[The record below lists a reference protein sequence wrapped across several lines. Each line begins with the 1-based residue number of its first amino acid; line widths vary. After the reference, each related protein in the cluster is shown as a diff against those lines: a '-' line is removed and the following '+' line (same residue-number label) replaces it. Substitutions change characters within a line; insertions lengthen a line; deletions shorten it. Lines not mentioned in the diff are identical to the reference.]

1 MPGFNYTAIDRN
13 GKRVR
18 SSLDASSIETAK
30 SSLRGAGYTI
40 LDIKEQTTLN
50 RDIEIPFL
58 GKPKAKDMA
67 VFCRQFVSILRAGV
81 SVASV
86 LAMLGQQT
94 SNKKLRAAIRE
105 MQADVEKGEALAT
118 SMRRHPKIFPA
129 ILVNMVSAGE
139 ASGNLEE
146 SFRQMELY
154 FERSK
159 RTKGKVTSAMIYPC
173 VLIVVMI
180 IVLIVM
186 MTKIIPN
193 FLKTFED
200 MDAELPKLTQGVMAV
215 CEWFKSWWWVP
226 LLVLAALIVGGVLF
240 HRTDKG
246 KHFFGWLARK
256 TPVVGNLTVK
266 TACATFCRTVT
277 GDISV
282 TSGYKL
288 YGMDSSAKADY
299 TTAPTG
305 KIVGKVTGT
314 VAPTYE
320 TPKVTTTDGDTY
332 DRYVAI
338 PGTEADGNTPNLS
351 FHHFNISVTG
361 YRFELAAPEC
371 ALFFIGKFQGDEA
384 AKKYLTS
391 LGFTLKDENGKQLG
405 EANYEFTAG
414 KVFPDM
420 PADGEESDSEVVCS
434 GDAYLFEAYLMRS
447 FNKNDT
453 AAYRTKISATA
464 QATFDNGGK
473 QDSEPKLWSFEDAW
487 TNPGELDSAQ
497 KDILDKFLKAL
508 NIPNP

>member
-86 LAMLGQQT
+86 LAMLGQQK

-105 MQADVEKGEALAT
+105 MQADVEKGESLAT

-129 ILVNMVSAGE
+129 ILVNMVAAGE
-139 ASGNLEE
+139 SSGNLEE

-159 RTKGKVTSAMIYPC
+159 RTKSKVTSAMIYPC

-180 IVLIVM
+180 VVLIVM

-215 CEWFKSWWWVP
+215 CEWFESWWWVP
-226 LLVLAALIVGGVLF
+226 LLVLVALIVGGVLF

-266 TACATFCRTVT
+266 TACATFCRTMEVLIGSGLTLTDSMDLAASNMGNIYYLEAIRDARGMVAEGTPLRESLVRTGIFPPMVSNLVGVGEET
-277 GDISV
+277 GDLQSMMGKV
-282 TSGYKL
+282 
-288 YGMDSSAKADY
+288 ADY
-299 TTAPTG
+299 
-305 KIVGKVTGT
+305 
-314 VAPTYE
+314 
-320 TPKVTTTDGDTY
+320 Y
-332 DRYVAI
+332 DEEV
-338 PGTEADGNTPNLS
+338 
-351 FHHFNISVTG
+351 
-361 YRFELAAPEC
+361 
-371 ALFFIGKFQGDEA
+371 DEA
-384 AKKYLTS
+384 TKKLLNLMEPAIIIFMAVFVVIIVLAIYLPMINMTKAFDKYL
-391 LGFTLKDENGKQLG
+391 
-405 EANYEFTAG
+405 
-414 KVFPDM
+414 
-420 PADGEESDSEVVCS
+420 
-434 GDAYLFEAYLMRS
+434 
-447 FNKNDT
+447 
-453 AAYRTKISATA
+453 
-464 QATFDNGGK
+464 
-473 QDSEPKLWSFEDAW
+473 
-487 TNPGELDSAQ
+487 
-497 KDILDKFLKAL
+497 
-508 NIPNP
+508 

>member
-1 MPGFNYTAIDRN
+1 MPGFNYTAINRN

-58 GKPKAKDMA
+58 GNPKAKDMA

-159 RTKGKVTSAMIYPC
+159 RTKSKVTSAMIYPC

-200 MDAELPKLTQGVMAV
+200 MDAELPKLTLGVMAV

-240 HRTDKG
+240 HRTNKG
-246 KHFFGWLARK
+246 RHFFGWLARK

-266 TACATFCRTVT
+266 TACATFCRTMEVLIGSGLTLTDSMDLAASNMGNIYYLEAIRDARALVAEGTPLRESLVRTGIFPPMVSNLVGVGEET
-277 GDISV
+277 GDLQSMMGKV
-282 TSGYKL
+282 
-288 YGMDSSAKADY
+288 ADY
-299 TTAPTG
+299 
-305 KIVGKVTGT
+305 
-314 VAPTYE
+314 
-320 TPKVTTTDGDTY
+320 Y
-332 DRYVAI
+332 DEEV
-338 PGTEADGNTPNLS
+338 
-351 FHHFNISVTG
+351 
-361 YRFELAAPEC
+361 
-371 ALFFIGKFQGDEA
+371 DEA
-384 AKKYLTS
+384 TKKLLNLMEPAIIIVMAVFVVIIVLAIYLPMINMTKAFDKYL
-391 LGFTLKDENGKQLG
+391 
-405 EANYEFTAG
+405 
-414 KVFPDM
+414 
-420 PADGEESDSEVVCS
+420 
-434 GDAYLFEAYLMRS
+434 
-447 FNKNDT
+447 
-453 AAYRTKISATA
+453 
-464 QATFDNGGK
+464 
-473 QDSEPKLWSFEDAW
+473 
-487 TNPGELDSAQ
+487 
-497 KDILDKFLKAL
+497 
-508 NIPNP
+508 

>member
-105 MQADVEKGEALAT
+105 MQADVEKGESLAT

-129 ILVNMVSAGE
+129 ILVNMVAAGE
-139 ASGNLEE
+139 SSGNLEE

-159 RTKGKVTSAMIYPC
+159 RTKSKVTSAMIYPC

-180 IVLIVM
+180 VVLIVM

-200 MDAELPKLTQGVMAV
+200 MDAELPKLTLGVMAV
-215 CEWFKSWWWVP
+215 CDWFKVWWWVP

-266 TACATFCRTVT
+266 TACATFCRTMEVLIGSGLTLTDSMDLAASNMGNIYYLEAIRDARGMVAEGTPLRESLVRTGIFPPMVSNLVGVGEET
-277 GDISV
+277 GDLQSMMGKV
-282 TSGYKL
+282 
-288 YGMDSSAKADY
+288 ADY
-299 TTAPTG
+299 
-305 KIVGKVTGT
+305 
-314 VAPTYE
+314 
-320 TPKVTTTDGDTY
+320 Y
-332 DRYVAI
+332 DEEV
-338 PGTEADGNTPNLS
+338 
-351 FHHFNISVTG
+351 
-361 YRFELAAPEC
+361 
-371 ALFFIGKFQGDEA
+371 DEA
-384 AKKYLTS
+384 TKKLLNLMEPAIIIFMAVFVVIIVLAIYLPMINMTKAFDKYL
-391 LGFTLKDENGKQLG
+391 
-405 EANYEFTAG
+405 
-414 KVFPDM
+414 
-420 PADGEESDSEVVCS
+420 
-434 GDAYLFEAYLMRS
+434 
-447 FNKNDT
+447 
-453 AAYRTKISATA
+453 
-464 QATFDNGGK
+464 
-473 QDSEPKLWSFEDAW
+473 
-487 TNPGELDSAQ
+487 
-497 KDILDKFLKAL
+497 
-508 NIPNP
+508 

>member
-105 MQADVEKGEALAT
+105 MQADVEKGESLAT

-129 ILVNMVSAGE
+129 ILVNMVAAGE
-139 ASGNLEE
+139 SSGNLEE

-159 RTKGKVTSAMIYPC
+159 RTKSKVTSAMIYPC

-180 IVLIVM
+180 VVLLVM

-215 CEWFKSWWWVP
+215 CDWFESWWWVP
-226 LLVLAALIVGGVLF
+226 LLVLVALIVGGVLF

-266 TACATFCRTVT
+266 TACATFCRTMEVLIGSGLTLTDSMDLAASNMGNIYYLEAIRDARGMVAEGTPLRESLVRTGIFPPMVSNLVGVGEET
-277 GDISV
+277 GDLQSMMGKV
-282 TSGYKL
+282 
-288 YGMDSSAKADY
+288 ADY
-299 TTAPTG
+299 
-305 KIVGKVTGT
+305 
-314 VAPTYE
+314 
-320 TPKVTTTDGDTY
+320 Y
-332 DRYVAI
+332 DEEV
-338 PGTEADGNTPNLS
+338 
-351 FHHFNISVTG
+351 
-361 YRFELAAPEC
+361 
-371 ALFFIGKFQGDEA
+371 DEA
-384 AKKYLTS
+384 TKKLLNLMEPAIIIFMAVFVVIIVLAIYLPMINMTKAFDKYL
-391 LGFTLKDENGKQLG
+391 
-405 EANYEFTAG
+405 
-414 KVFPDM
+414 
-420 PADGEESDSEVVCS
+420 
-434 GDAYLFEAYLMRS
+434 
-447 FNKNDT
+447 
-453 AAYRTKISATA
+453 
-464 QATFDNGGK
+464 
-473 QDSEPKLWSFEDAW
+473 
-487 TNPGELDSAQ
+487 
-497 KDILDKFLKAL
+497 
-508 NIPNP
+508 

>member
-86 LAMLGQQT
+86 LSMLGQQT
-94 SNKKLRAAIRE
+94 GNKKLRAAIRE
-105 MQADVEKGEALAT
+105 MQADVEKGESLAT

-129 ILVNMVSAGE
+129 ILVNMVAAGE
-139 ASGNLEE
+139 SSGNLEE

-154 FERSK
+154 FDRSK
-159 RTKGKVTSAMIYPC
+159 RTKSKVTSAMIYPC

-180 IVLIVM
+180 VVLIVM

-200 MDAELPKLTQGVMAV
+200 MDAELPKITLGVMAV

-226 LLVLAALIVGGVLF
+226 LLVLAALIVGGILF
-240 HRTDKG
+240 HRTNKG

-266 TACATFCRTVT
+266 TACATFCRTMEVLIGSGLTLTDSMDLAASNMGNIYYLEAIRDARGMVAEGTPLRESLVRTGIFPPMVSNLVGVGEET
-277 GDISV
+277 GDLQSMMGKV
-282 TSGYKL
+282 
-288 YGMDSSAKADY
+288 ADY
-299 TTAPTG
+299 
-305 KIVGKVTGT
+305 
-314 VAPTYE
+314 
-320 TPKVTTTDGDTY
+320 Y
-332 DRYVAI
+332 DEEV
-338 PGTEADGNTPNLS
+338 
-351 FHHFNISVTG
+351 
-361 YRFELAAPEC
+361 
-371 ALFFIGKFQGDEA
+371 DEA
-384 AKKYLTS
+384 TKKLLNLMEPAIIIVMAVFVVIIVLAIYLPMINMTKAFDKYL
-391 LGFTLKDENGKQLG
+391 
-405 EANYEFTAG
+405 
-414 KVFPDM
+414 
-420 PADGEESDSEVVCS
+420 
-434 GDAYLFEAYLMRS
+434 
-447 FNKNDT
+447 
-453 AAYRTKISATA
+453 
-464 QATFDNGGK
+464 
-473 QDSEPKLWSFEDAW
+473 
-487 TNPGELDSAQ
+487 
-497 KDILDKFLKAL
+497 
-508 NIPNP
+508 

>member
-1 MPGFNYTAIDRN
+1 MPGFNYTAINRN

-58 GKPKAKDMA
+58 GNPKAKDMA

-86 LAMLGQQT
+86 LAMLVQQT
-94 SNKKLRAAIRE
+94 GNKKLRAAIRE

-159 RTKGKVTSAMIYPC
+159 RTKSKVTSAMIYPC

-180 IVLIVM
+180 VVLIVM

-200 MDAELPKLTQGVMAV
+200 MDAELPKITLGVMAV

-226 LLVLAALIVGGVLF
+226 LLVLVALIVGGVLF

-266 TACATFCRTVT
+266 TACATFCRTMEVLIGSGLTLTDSMDLAASNMGNIYYLEAIRDARALVAEGTPLRESLVRTGIFPPMVSNLVGVGEET
-277 GDISV
+277 GDLQSMMGKV
-282 TSGYKL
+282 
-288 YGMDSSAKADY
+288 ADY
-299 TTAPTG
+299 
-305 KIVGKVTGT
+305 
-314 VAPTYE
+314 
-320 TPKVTTTDGDTY
+320 Y
-332 DRYVAI
+332 DEEV
-338 PGTEADGNTPNLS
+338 
-351 FHHFNISVTG
+351 
-361 YRFELAAPEC
+361 
-371 ALFFIGKFQGDEA
+371 DEA
-384 AKKYLTS
+384 TKKLLNLMEPAIIIFMAVFVVIIVLAIYLPMINMTKAFDKYL
-391 LGFTLKDENGKQLG
+391 
-405 EANYEFTAG
+405 
-414 KVFPDM
+414 
-420 PADGEESDSEVVCS
+420 
-434 GDAYLFEAYLMRS
+434 
-447 FNKNDT
+447 
-453 AAYRTKISATA
+453 
-464 QATFDNGGK
+464 
-473 QDSEPKLWSFEDAW
+473 
-487 TNPGELDSAQ
+487 
-497 KDILDKFLKAL
+497 
-508 NIPNP
+508 

>member
-1 MPGFNYTAIDRN
+1 MPGFNYTAINRN

-58 GKPKAKDMA
+58 GNPKAKDMA

-159 RTKGKVTSAMIYPC
+159 RTKSKVTSAMIYPC

-200 MDAELPKLTQGVMAV
+200 MDAELPKITQGVMAV

-226 LLVLAALIVGGVLF
+226 LLVLAVLIVGGVLF
-240 HRTDKG
+240 HRTNKG

-266 TACATFCRTVT
+266 TACATFCRTMEVLIGSGLTLTDSMDLAASNMGNIYYLEAIRDARALVAEGTPLRESLVRTGIFPPMVSNLVGVGEET
-277 GDISV
+277 GDLQSMMGKV
-282 TSGYKL
+282 
-288 YGMDSSAKADY
+288 ADY
-299 TTAPTG
+299 
-305 KIVGKVTGT
+305 
-314 VAPTYE
+314 
-320 TPKVTTTDGDTY
+320 Y
-332 DRYVAI
+332 DEEV
-338 PGTEADGNTPNLS
+338 
-351 FHHFNISVTG
+351 
-361 YRFELAAPEC
+361 
-371 ALFFIGKFQGDEA
+371 DEA
-384 AKKYLTS
+384 TKKLLNLMEPAIIIFMAVFVVIIVLAIYLPMINMTKAFDKYL
-391 LGFTLKDENGKQLG
+391 
-405 EANYEFTAG
+405 
-414 KVFPDM
+414 
-420 PADGEESDSEVVCS
+420 
-434 GDAYLFEAYLMRS
+434 
-447 FNKNDT
+447 
-453 AAYRTKISATA
+453 
-464 QATFDNGGK
+464 
-473 QDSEPKLWSFEDAW
+473 
-487 TNPGELDSAQ
+487 
-497 KDILDKFLKAL
+497 
-508 NIPNP
+508 

>member
-50 RDIEIPFL
+50 RDIELPFL
-58 GKPKAKDMA
+58 GNPKAKDMA

-94 SNKKLRAAIRE
+94 GNKKLRAAIRE
-105 MQADVEKGEALAT
+105 MQADVEKGESLAS

-129 ILVNMVSAGE
+129 ILVNMVAAGE

-146 SFRQMELY
+146 SFRQMEIY
-154 FERSK
+154 FDRSK
-159 RTKGKVTSAMIYPC
+159 RTKSKVTSAMIYPC

-180 IVLIVM
+180 VVLIVM

-200 MDAELPKLTQGVMAV
+200 MDAELPKLTLGVMAV

-266 TACATFCRTVT
+266 TACATFCRTMEVLIGSGLTLTDSMDLAASNMGNIYYLEAIRDARALVAEGTPLRESLLRTGLFPAMVSNLVGVGEET
-277 GDISV
+277 GDLQSMMGKV
-282 TSGYKL
+282 
-288 YGMDSSAKADY
+288 ADY
-299 TTAPTG
+299 YDEEVEEATKKLLNLMEPAIIIFMAVFVVI
-305 KIVGKVTGT
+305 IVL
-314 VAPTYE
+314 
-320 TPKVTTTDGDTY
+320 
-332 DRYVAI
+332 AI
-338 PGTEADGNTPNLS
+338 YLPMINMTKAFD
-351 FHHFNISVTG
+351 
-361 YRFELAAPEC
+361 
-371 ALFFIGKFQGDEA
+371 
-384 AKKYLTS
+384 KYL
-391 LGFTLKDENGKQLG
+391 
-405 EANYEFTAG
+405 
-414 KVFPDM
+414 
-420 PADGEESDSEVVCS
+420 
-434 GDAYLFEAYLMRS
+434 
-447 FNKNDT
+447 
-453 AAYRTKISATA
+453 
-464 QATFDNGGK
+464 
-473 QDSEPKLWSFEDAW
+473 
-487 TNPGELDSAQ
+487 
-497 KDILDKFLKAL
+497 
-508 NIPNP
+508 

>member
-58 GKPKAKDMA
+58 GNPKAKDMA

-159 RTKGKVTSAMIYPC
+159 RTKSKVTSAMIYPC

-180 IVLIVM
+180 VVLIVM

-215 CEWFKSWWWVP
+215 CEWFESWWWVP

-240 HRTDKG
+240 HRTNKG
-246 KHFFGWLARK
+246 RHFFGWLARK

-266 TACATFCRTVT
+266 TACATFCRTMEVLIGSGLTLTDSMDLAASNMGNIYYLEAIRDARGMVAEGTPLRESLVRTGIFPPMVSNLVGVGEET
-277 GDISV
+277 GDLQSMMGKV
-282 TSGYKL
+282 
-288 YGMDSSAKADY
+288 ADY
-299 TTAPTG
+299 
-305 KIVGKVTGT
+305 
-314 VAPTYE
+314 
-320 TPKVTTTDGDTY
+320 Y
-332 DRYVAI
+332 DEEV
-338 PGTEADGNTPNLS
+338 
-351 FHHFNISVTG
+351 
-361 YRFELAAPEC
+361 
-371 ALFFIGKFQGDEA
+371 DEA
-384 AKKYLTS
+384 TKKLLNLMEPAIIIFMAVFVVIIVLAIYLPMINMTKAFDKYL
-391 LGFTLKDENGKQLG
+391 
-405 EANYEFTAG
+405 
-414 KVFPDM
+414 
-420 PADGEESDSEVVCS
+420 
-434 GDAYLFEAYLMRS
+434 
-447 FNKNDT
+447 
-453 AAYRTKISATA
+453 
-464 QATFDNGGK
+464 
-473 QDSEPKLWSFEDAW
+473 
-487 TNPGELDSAQ
+487 
-497 KDILDKFLKAL
+497 
-508 NIPNP
+508 

>member
-1 MPGFNYTAIDRN
+1 MPGFNYTAINRN

-86 LAMLGQQT
+86 LSMLGQQT
-94 SNKKLRAAIRE
+94 GNKKLRAAIRE
-105 MQADVEKGEALAT
+105 MQADVEKGESLAT

-129 ILVNMVSAGE
+129 ILVNMVAAGE
-139 ASGNLEE
+139 SSGNLEE

-154 FERSK
+154 FDRSK
-159 RTKGKVTSAMIYPC
+159 RTKSKVTSAMIYPC

-180 IVLIVM
+180 VVLIVM

-226 LLVLAALIVGGVLF
+226 LLVLAALIVGGILF

-266 TACATFCRTVT
+266 TACATFCRTMEVLIGSGLTLTDSMDLAASNMGNIYYLEAIRDARALVAEGTPLRESLVRTGIFPPMVSNLVGVGEET
-277 GDISV
+277 GDLQSMMGKV
-282 TSGYKL
+282 
-288 YGMDSSAKADY
+288 ADY
-299 TTAPTG
+299 
-305 KIVGKVTGT
+305 
-314 VAPTYE
+314 
-320 TPKVTTTDGDTY
+320 Y
-332 DRYVAI
+332 DEEV
-338 PGTEADGNTPNLS
+338 
-351 FHHFNISVTG
+351 
-361 YRFELAAPEC
+361 
-371 ALFFIGKFQGDEA
+371 DEA
-384 AKKYLTS
+384 TKKLLNLMEPAIIIFMAVFVVIIVLAIYLPMINMTKAFDKYL
-391 LGFTLKDENGKQLG
+391 
-405 EANYEFTAG
+405 
-414 KVFPDM
+414 
-420 PADGEESDSEVVCS
+420 
-434 GDAYLFEAYLMRS
+434 
-447 FNKNDT
+447 
-453 AAYRTKISATA
+453 
-464 QATFDNGGK
+464 
-473 QDSEPKLWSFEDAW
+473 
-487 TNPGELDSAQ
+487 
-497 KDILDKFLKAL
+497 
-508 NIPNP
+508 

>member
-1 MPGFNYTAIDRN
+1 MPGFNYTAINRN

-58 GKPKAKDMA
+58 GNPKAKDMA

-159 RTKGKVTSAMIYPC
+159 RTKSKVTSAMIYPC

-193 FLKTFED
+193 FLKAFED
-200 MDAELPKLTQGVMAV
+200 MDAELPKLTLGVMAV
-215 CEWFKSWWWVP
+215 CEWFESWWWVP

-266 TACATFCRTVT
+266 TACATFCRTMEVLIGSGLTLTDSMDLAASNMGNIYYLEAIRDARALVAEGTPLRESLVRTGIFPPMVSNLVGVGEET
-277 GDISV
+277 GDLQSMMGKV
-282 TSGYKL
+282 
-288 YGMDSSAKADY
+288 ADY
-299 TTAPTG
+299 
-305 KIVGKVTGT
+305 
-314 VAPTYE
+314 
-320 TPKVTTTDGDTY
+320 Y
-332 DRYVAI
+332 DEEV
-338 PGTEADGNTPNLS
+338 
-351 FHHFNISVTG
+351 
-361 YRFELAAPEC
+361 
-371 ALFFIGKFQGDEA
+371 DEA
-384 AKKYLTS
+384 TKKLLNLMEPAIIIFMAVFVVIIVLAIYLPMINMTKAFDKYL
-391 LGFTLKDENGKQLG
+391 
-405 EANYEFTAG
+405 
-414 KVFPDM
+414 
-420 PADGEESDSEVVCS
+420 
-434 GDAYLFEAYLMRS
+434 
-447 FNKNDT
+447 
-453 AAYRTKISATA
+453 
-464 QATFDNGGK
+464 
-473 QDSEPKLWSFEDAW
+473 
-487 TNPGELDSAQ
+487 
-497 KDILDKFLKAL
+497 
-508 NIPNP
+508 

>member
-1 MPGFNYTAIDRN
+1 MPGFNYTAINRN

-58 GKPKAKDMA
+58 GNPKAKDMA

-159 RTKGKVTSAMIYPC
+159 RTKSKVTSAMIYPC

-180 IVLIVM
+180 VVLIVM

-266 TACATFCRTVT
+266 TACATFCRTMEVLIGSGLTLTDSMDLAASNMGNIYYLEAIRDARALVAEGTPLRESLLRTGIFPPMVSNLVGVGEET
-277 GDISV
+277 GDLQSMMGKV
-282 TSGYKL
+282 
-288 YGMDSSAKADY
+288 ADY
-299 TTAPTG
+299 
-305 KIVGKVTGT
+305 
-314 VAPTYE
+314 
-320 TPKVTTTDGDTY
+320 Y
-332 DRYVAI
+332 DEEV
-338 PGTEADGNTPNLS
+338 
-351 FHHFNISVTG
+351 
-361 YRFELAAPEC
+361 
-371 ALFFIGKFQGDEA
+371 DEA
-384 AKKYLTS
+384 TKKLLNLMEPAIIIFMAVFVVIIVLAIYLPMINMTKAFDKYL
-391 LGFTLKDENGKQLG
+391 
-405 EANYEFTAG
+405 
-414 KVFPDM
+414 
-420 PADGEESDSEVVCS
+420 
-434 GDAYLFEAYLMRS
+434 
-447 FNKNDT
+447 
-453 AAYRTKISATA
+453 
-464 QATFDNGGK
+464 
-473 QDSEPKLWSFEDAW
+473 
-487 TNPGELDSAQ
+487 
-497 KDILDKFLKAL
+497 
-508 NIPNP
+508 

>member
-1 MPGFNYTAIDRN
+1 MPGFNYTAINRN

-58 GKPKAKDMA
+58 GNPKAKDMA

-105 MQADVEKGEALAT
+105 MQADVEKGESLAT

-159 RTKGKVTSAMIYPC
+159 RTKSKVTSAMIYPC

-180 IVLIVM
+180 VVLIVM

-200 MDAELPKLTQGVMAV
+200 MDAELPKITLGVMAV
-215 CEWFKSWWWVP
+215 CEWFESWWWVP
-226 LLVLAALIVGGVLF
+226 LLVLVALIVGGVLF

-266 TACATFCRTVT
+266 TACATFCRTMEVLIGSGLTLTDSMDLAASNMGNIYYLEAIRDARALVAEGTPLRESLVRTGIFPAMVSNLVGVGEET
-277 GDISV
+277 GDLQSMMGKV
-282 TSGYKL
+282 
-288 YGMDSSAKADY
+288 ADY
-299 TTAPTG
+299 
-305 KIVGKVTGT
+305 
-314 VAPTYE
+314 
-320 TPKVTTTDGDTY
+320 Y
-332 DRYVAI
+332 DEEV
-338 PGTEADGNTPNLS
+338 
-351 FHHFNISVTG
+351 
-361 YRFELAAPEC
+361 
-371 ALFFIGKFQGDEA
+371 DEA
-384 AKKYLTS
+384 TKKLLNLMEPAIIIFMAVFVVIIVLAIYLPMINMTKAFDKYL
-391 LGFTLKDENGKQLG
+391 
-405 EANYEFTAG
+405 
-414 KVFPDM
+414 
-420 PADGEESDSEVVCS
+420 
-434 GDAYLFEAYLMRS
+434 
-447 FNKNDT
+447 
-453 AAYRTKISATA
+453 
-464 QATFDNGGK
+464 
-473 QDSEPKLWSFEDAW
+473 
-487 TNPGELDSAQ
+487 
-497 KDILDKFLKAL
+497 
-508 NIPNP
+508 

>member
-1 MPGFNYTAIDRN
+1 MPGFNYTAINRN

-58 GKPKAKDMA
+58 GNPKAKDMA

-94 SNKKLRAAIRE
+94 GNKKLRAAIRE
-105 MQADVEKGEALAT
+105 MQADVEKGESLAS

-159 RTKGKVTSAMIYPC
+159 RTKSKVTSAMIYPC

-200 MDAELPKLTQGVMAV
+200 MDAELPKITLGVMAV

-240 HRTDKG
+240 HRTNKG

-266 TACATFCRTVT
+266 TACATFCRTMEVLIGSGLTLTDSMDLAASNMGNIYYLEAIRDARGMVAEGTPLRESLVRTGIFPPMVSNLVGVGEET
-277 GDISV
+277 GDLQSMMGKV
-282 TSGYKL
+282 
-288 YGMDSSAKADY
+288 ADY
-299 TTAPTG
+299 YDEEVEEATKKLLNLMEPAIIIFMAVFVVI
-305 KIVGKVTGT
+305 IVL
-314 VAPTYE
+314 
-320 TPKVTTTDGDTY
+320 
-332 DRYVAI
+332 AI
-338 PGTEADGNTPNLS
+338 YLPMINMTKAFD
-351 FHHFNISVTG
+351 
-361 YRFELAAPEC
+361 
-371 ALFFIGKFQGDEA
+371 
-384 AKKYLTS
+384 KYL
-391 LGFTLKDENGKQLG
+391 
-405 EANYEFTAG
+405 
-414 KVFPDM
+414 
-420 PADGEESDSEVVCS
+420 
-434 GDAYLFEAYLMRS
+434 
-447 FNKNDT
+447 
-453 AAYRTKISATA
+453 
-464 QATFDNGGK
+464 
-473 QDSEPKLWSFEDAW
+473 
-487 TNPGELDSAQ
+487 
-497 KDILDKFLKAL
+497 
-508 NIPNP
+508 

>member
-1 MPGFNYTAIDRN
+1 MPGFNYTAINRN

-58 GKPKAKDMA
+58 GNPKAKDMA

-105 MQADVEKGEALAT
+105 MQADVEKGESLAT

-159 RTKGKVTSAMIYPC
+159 RTKSKVTSAMIYPC

-180 IVLIVM
+180 VVLIVM

-200 MDAELPKLTQGVMAV
+200 MDAELPKITLGVMAV

-240 HRTDKG
+240 HRTNKG

-266 TACATFCRTVT
+266 TACATFCRTMEVLIGSGLTLTDSMDLAASNMGNIYYLEAIRDARALVAEGTPLRESLVRTGIFPAMVSNLVGVGEET
-277 GDISV
+277 GDLQSMMGKV
-282 TSGYKL
+282 
-288 YGMDSSAKADY
+288 ADY
-299 TTAPTG
+299 
-305 KIVGKVTGT
+305 
-314 VAPTYE
+314 
-320 TPKVTTTDGDTY
+320 Y
-332 DRYVAI
+332 DEEV
-338 PGTEADGNTPNLS
+338 
-351 FHHFNISVTG
+351 
-361 YRFELAAPEC
+361 
-371 ALFFIGKFQGDEA
+371 DEA
-384 AKKYLTS
+384 TKKLLNLMEPAIIIFMAVFVVIIVLAIYLPMINMTKAFDKYL
-391 LGFTLKDENGKQLG
+391 
-405 EANYEFTAG
+405 
-414 KVFPDM
+414 
-420 PADGEESDSEVVCS
+420 
-434 GDAYLFEAYLMRS
+434 
-447 FNKNDT
+447 
-453 AAYRTKISATA
+453 
-464 QATFDNGGK
+464 
-473 QDSEPKLWSFEDAW
+473 
-487 TNPGELDSAQ
+487 
-497 KDILDKFLKAL
+497 
-508 NIPNP
+508 

>member
-18 SSLDASSIETAK
+18 SSLEASSIETAK

-58 GKPKAKDMA
+58 GNPKAKDMA

-94 SNKKLRAAIRE
+94 GNKKLRAAIRE
-105 MQADVEKGEALAT
+105 MQADVEKGESLAA

-129 ILVNMVSAGE
+129 ILVNMVAAGE

-154 FERSK
+154 FDRSK
-159 RTKGKVTSAMIYPC
+159 RTKSKVTSAMIYPC

-180 IVLIVM
+180 VVLIVM

-200 MDAELPKLTQGVMAV
+200 MDAELPKLTRGVMAV
-215 CEWFKSWWWVP
+215 CEWFESWWWVP
-226 LLVLAALIVGGVLF
+226 LLVLVALIVGGVLF

-266 TACATFCRTVT
+266 TACATFCRTMEVLIGSGLTLTDSMDLAASNMDNIYYLEAIRDARALVAEGTPLRESLLRTGIFPAMVSNLVGVGEET
-277 GDISV
+277 GDLQSMMGKV
-282 TSGYKL
+282 
-288 YGMDSSAKADY
+288 ADY
-299 TTAPTG
+299 YDEEVEEATKKLLNLMEPAIIIFMAVFVVI
-305 KIVGKVTGT
+305 IVL
-314 VAPTYE
+314 
-320 TPKVTTTDGDTY
+320 
-332 DRYVAI
+332 AI
-338 PGTEADGNTPNLS
+338 YLPMINMTKAFD
-351 FHHFNISVTG
+351 
-361 YRFELAAPEC
+361 
-371 ALFFIGKFQGDEA
+371 
-384 AKKYLTS
+384 KYL
-391 LGFTLKDENGKQLG
+391 
-405 EANYEFTAG
+405 
-414 KVFPDM
+414 
-420 PADGEESDSEVVCS
+420 
-434 GDAYLFEAYLMRS
+434 
-447 FNKNDT
+447 
-453 AAYRTKISATA
+453 
-464 QATFDNGGK
+464 
-473 QDSEPKLWSFEDAW
+473 
-487 TNPGELDSAQ
+487 
-497 KDILDKFLKAL
+497 
-508 NIPNP
+508 

>member
-1 MPGFNYTAIDRN
+1 MPGFNYTAINRN

-58 GKPKAKDMA
+58 GNPKAKDMA

-105 MQADVEKGEALAT
+105 MQADVEKGEALAS
-118 SMRRHPKIFPA
+118 SMRRHPKIFPT
-129 ILVNMVSAGE
+129 ILVNMVAAGE

-159 RTKGKVTSAMIYPC
+159 RTKSKVTSAMIYPC

-180 IVLIVM
+180 VVLIVM

-200 MDAELPKLTQGVMAV
+200 MDAELPKITQGVMAV

-266 TACATFCRTVT
+266 TACATFCRTMEVLIGSGLTLTDSMDLTASNMGNIYYLEAIRDARALVAEGTPLRESLVRTGIFPPMVSNLVGVGEET
-277 GDISV
+277 GDLQSMMGKV
-282 TSGYKL
+282 
-288 YGMDSSAKADY
+288 ADY
-299 TTAPTG
+299 
-305 KIVGKVTGT
+305 
-314 VAPTYE
+314 
-320 TPKVTTTDGDTY
+320 Y
-332 DRYVAI
+332 DEEV
-338 PGTEADGNTPNLS
+338 
-351 FHHFNISVTG
+351 
-361 YRFELAAPEC
+361 
-371 ALFFIGKFQGDEA
+371 DEA
-384 AKKYLTS
+384 TKKLLNLMEPAIIIFMAIFVVIIVLAIYLPMINMTKAFDKYL
-391 LGFTLKDENGKQLG
+391 
-405 EANYEFTAG
+405 
-414 KVFPDM
+414 
-420 PADGEESDSEVVCS
+420 
-434 GDAYLFEAYLMRS
+434 
-447 FNKNDT
+447 
-453 AAYRTKISATA
+453 
-464 QATFDNGGK
+464 
-473 QDSEPKLWSFEDAW
+473 
-487 TNPGELDSAQ
+487 
-497 KDILDKFLKAL
+497 
-508 NIPNP
+508 

>member
-1 MPGFNYTAIDRN
+1 MPGFNYTAINRN

-105 MQADVEKGEALAT
+105 MQADVEKGEALAS

-129 ILVNMVSAGE
+129 ILVNMVAAGE
-139 ASGNLEE
+139 SSGNLEE

-159 RTKGKVTSAMIYPC
+159 RTKSKVTSAMIYPC

-215 CEWFKSWWWVP
+215 CEWFESWWWVP
-226 LLVLAALIVGGVLF
+226 LLVLLALIVGGVLF

-266 TACATFCRTVT
+266 TACATFCRTMEVLIGSGLTLTDSMDLAASNMGNIYYLEAIRDARGMVAEGTPLRESLVRTGIFPPMVSNLVGVGEET
-277 GDISV
+277 GDLQSMMGKV
-282 TSGYKL
+282 
-288 YGMDSSAKADY
+288 ADY
-299 TTAPTG
+299 
-305 KIVGKVTGT
+305 
-314 VAPTYE
+314 
-320 TPKVTTTDGDTY
+320 Y
-332 DRYVAI
+332 DEEV
-338 PGTEADGNTPNLS
+338 
-351 FHHFNISVTG
+351 
-361 YRFELAAPEC
+361 
-371 ALFFIGKFQGDEA
+371 DEA
-384 AKKYLTS
+384 TKKLLNLMEPAIIIFMAVFVVIIVLAIYLPMINMTKAFDKYL
-391 LGFTLKDENGKQLG
+391 
-405 EANYEFTAG
+405 
-414 KVFPDM
+414 
-420 PADGEESDSEVVCS
+420 
-434 GDAYLFEAYLMRS
+434 
-447 FNKNDT
+447 
-453 AAYRTKISATA
+453 
-464 QATFDNGGK
+464 
-473 QDSEPKLWSFEDAW
+473 
-487 TNPGELDSAQ
+487 
-497 KDILDKFLKAL
+497 
-508 NIPNP
+508 

>member
-58 GKPKAKDMA
+58 GNPKAKDMA

-86 LAMLGQQT
+86 LSMLGQQT
-94 SNKKLRAAIRE
+94 GNKKLRAAIRE
-105 MQADVEKGEALAT
+105 MQADVEKGESLAT

-159 RTKGKVTSAMIYPC
+159 RTKSKVTSAMIYPC

-180 IVLIVM
+180 VVLIVM

-215 CEWFKSWWWVP
+215 CEWFESWWWVP
-226 LLVLAALIVGGVLF
+226 LLVLAALVVGGILF
-240 HRTDKG
+240 HRTNKG
-246 KHFFGWLARK
+246 RHFFGWLARK

-266 TACATFCRTVT
+266 TACATFCRTMEVLIGSGLTLTDSMDLAASNMGNIYYLEAIRDARALVAEGTPLRESLVRTGIFPPMVSNLVGVGEET
-277 GDISV
+277 GDLQSMMGKV
-282 TSGYKL
+282 
-288 YGMDSSAKADY
+288 ADY
-299 TTAPTG
+299 
-305 KIVGKVTGT
+305 
-314 VAPTYE
+314 
-320 TPKVTTTDGDTY
+320 Y
-332 DRYVAI
+332 DEEV
-338 PGTEADGNTPNLS
+338 
-351 FHHFNISVTG
+351 
-361 YRFELAAPEC
+361 
-371 ALFFIGKFQGDEA
+371 DEA
-384 AKKYLTS
+384 TKKLLNLMEPAIIIFMAVFVVIIVLAIYLPMINMTKAFDKYL
-391 LGFTLKDENGKQLG
+391 
-405 EANYEFTAG
+405 
-414 KVFPDM
+414 
-420 PADGEESDSEVVCS
+420 
-434 GDAYLFEAYLMRS
+434 
-447 FNKNDT
+447 
-453 AAYRTKISATA
+453 
-464 QATFDNGGK
+464 
-473 QDSEPKLWSFEDAW
+473 
-487 TNPGELDSAQ
+487 
-497 KDILDKFLKAL
+497 
-508 NIPNP
+508 

>member
-58 GKPKAKDMA
+58 GNPKAKDMA

-105 MQADVEKGEALAT
+105 MQADVEKGESLAS

-159 RTKGKVTSAMIYPC
+159 RTKSKVTSAMIYPC

-200 MDAELPKLTQGVMAV
+200 MDAELPKITLGVMAV

-266 TACATFCRTVT
+266 PACATFCRTMEVLIGSGQPRTAEGASTGGNMGNIYYLEAIRDARALVAEGTPLRESLLRTGIFPPMVSNLVGVGEET
-277 GDISV
+277 GDLQSMMGKV
-282 TSGYKL
+282 
-288 YGMDSSAKADY
+288 ADY
-299 TTAPTG
+299 YDEEVEEATKKLLNLMEPAIIIFMAVFVVI
-305 KIVGKVTGT
+305 IVL
-314 VAPTYE
+314 
-320 TPKVTTTDGDTY
+320 
-332 DRYVAI
+332 AI
-338 PGTEADGNTPNLS
+338 YLPMINMTKAFD
-351 FHHFNISVTG
+351 
-361 YRFELAAPEC
+361 
-371 ALFFIGKFQGDEA
+371 
-384 AKKYLTS
+384 KYL
-391 LGFTLKDENGKQLG
+391 
-405 EANYEFTAG
+405 
-414 KVFPDM
+414 
-420 PADGEESDSEVVCS
+420 
-434 GDAYLFEAYLMRS
+434 
-447 FNKNDT
+447 
-453 AAYRTKISATA
+453 
-464 QATFDNGGK
+464 
-473 QDSEPKLWSFEDAW
+473 
-487 TNPGELDSAQ
+487 
-497 KDILDKFLKAL
+497 
-508 NIPNP
+508 

>member
-13 GKRVR
+13 GKSVR
-18 SSLDASSIETAK
+18 SSLEASSIETAK

-58 GKPKAKDMA
+58 GNPKAKDMA

-94 SNKKLRAAIRE
+94 GNKKLRAAIRE
-105 MQADVEKGEALAT
+105 MQADVEKGESLAA

-129 ILVNMVSAGE
+129 ILVNMVAAGE

-154 FERSK
+154 FDRSK
-159 RTKGKVTSAMIYPC
+159 RTKSKVTSAMIYPC

-180 IVLIVM
+180 VVLIVM

-200 MDAELPKLTQGVMAV
+200 MDAELPKLTLGVMAV

-226 LLVLAALIVGGVLF
+226 LLVLVALIVGGVLF

-266 TACATFCRTVT
+266 SACATFCRTMEVLIGSGLTLTDSMDLAASNMDNIYYQEAIRDARALVAEGTPLRESLLRTGLFPPMVSNLVGVGEET
-277 GDISV
+277 GDLQSMMGKV
-282 TSGYKL
+282 
-288 YGMDSSAKADY
+288 ADY
-299 TTAPTG
+299 YDEEVEEATKKLLNLMEPAIIIFMAVFVVI
-305 KIVGKVTGT
+305 IVL
-314 VAPTYE
+314 
-320 TPKVTTTDGDTY
+320 
-332 DRYVAI
+332 AI
-338 PGTEADGNTPNLS
+338 YLPMINMTKAFD
-351 FHHFNISVTG
+351 
-361 YRFELAAPEC
+361 
-371 ALFFIGKFQGDEA
+371 
-384 AKKYLTS
+384 KYL
-391 LGFTLKDENGKQLG
+391 
-405 EANYEFTAG
+405 
-414 KVFPDM
+414 
-420 PADGEESDSEVVCS
+420 
-434 GDAYLFEAYLMRS
+434 
-447 FNKNDT
+447 
-453 AAYRTKISATA
+453 
-464 QATFDNGGK
+464 
-473 QDSEPKLWSFEDAW
+473 
-487 TNPGELDSAQ
+487 
-497 KDILDKFLKAL
+497 
-508 NIPNP
+508 

>member
-86 LAMLGQQT
+86 LSMLGQQT
-94 SNKKLRAAIRE
+94 GNKKLRAAIRE
-105 MQADVEKGEALAT
+105 MQADVEKGESLAT

-129 ILVNMVSAGE
+129 ILVNMVAAGE
-139 ASGNLEE
+139 SSGNLEE

-154 FERSK
+154 FDRSK
-159 RTKGKVTSAMIYPC
+159 RTKSKVTSAMIYPC

-180 IVLIVM
+180 VVLIVM

-200 MDAELPKLTQGVMAV
+200 MDAELPKLTLGVMAV
-215 CEWFKSWWWVP
+215 CDWFKVWWWVP

-266 TACATFCRTVT
+266 TACATFCRTMEVLIGSGLTLTDSMDLAASNMGNIYYLEAIRDARALVAEGTPLRESLVRTGIFPPMVSNLVGVGEET
-277 GDISV
+277 GDLQSMMGKV
-282 TSGYKL
+282 
-288 YGMDSSAKADY
+288 ADY
-299 TTAPTG
+299 
-305 KIVGKVTGT
+305 
-314 VAPTYE
+314 
-320 TPKVTTTDGDTY
+320 Y
-332 DRYVAI
+332 DEEV
-338 PGTEADGNTPNLS
+338 
-351 FHHFNISVTG
+351 
-361 YRFELAAPEC
+361 
-371 ALFFIGKFQGDEA
+371 DEA
-384 AKKYLTS
+384 TKKLLNLMEPAIIIVMAVFVVIIVLAIYLPMINMTKAFDKYL
-391 LGFTLKDENGKQLG
+391 
-405 EANYEFTAG
+405 
-414 KVFPDM
+414 
-420 PADGEESDSEVVCS
+420 
-434 GDAYLFEAYLMRS
+434 
-447 FNKNDT
+447 
-453 AAYRTKISATA
+453 
-464 QATFDNGGK
+464 
-473 QDSEPKLWSFEDAW
+473 
-487 TNPGELDSAQ
+487 
-497 KDILDKFLKAL
+497 
-508 NIPNP
+508 

>member
-1 MPGFNYTAIDRN
+1 MPGFNYTAINRN

-86 LAMLGQQT
+86 LSMLGQQT
-94 SNKKLRAAIRE
+94 GNKKLRAAIRE
-105 MQADVEKGEALAT
+105 MQADVEKGESLAT

-154 FERSK
+154 FDRSK
-159 RTKGKVTSAMIYPC
+159 RTKSKVTSAMIYPC

-200 MDAELPKLTQGVMAV
+200 MDAELPKLTLGVMAV

-240 HRTDKG
+240 HRTNKG

-266 TACATFCRTVT
+266 TACATFCRTMEVLIGSGLTLTDSMDLAASNMGNIYYLEAIRDARGMVAEGTPLRESLVRTGIFPPMVSNLVGVGEET
-277 GDISV
+277 GDLQSMMGKV
-282 TSGYKL
+282 
-288 YGMDSSAKADY
+288 ADY
-299 TTAPTG
+299 
-305 KIVGKVTGT
+305 
-314 VAPTYE
+314 
-320 TPKVTTTDGDTY
+320 Y
-332 DRYVAI
+332 DEEV
-338 PGTEADGNTPNLS
+338 
-351 FHHFNISVTG
+351 
-361 YRFELAAPEC
+361 
-371 ALFFIGKFQGDEA
+371 DEA
-384 AKKYLTS
+384 TKKLLNLMEPAIIIFMAVFVVIIVLAIYLPMINMTKAFDKYL
-391 LGFTLKDENGKQLG
+391 
-405 EANYEFTAG
+405 
-414 KVFPDM
+414 
-420 PADGEESDSEVVCS
+420 
-434 GDAYLFEAYLMRS
+434 
-447 FNKNDT
+447 
-453 AAYRTKISATA
+453 
-464 QATFDNGGK
+464 
-473 QDSEPKLWSFEDAW
+473 
-487 TNPGELDSAQ
+487 
-497 KDILDKFLKAL
+497 
-508 NIPNP
+508 

>member
-58 GKPKAKDMA
+58 GNPKAKDMA

-86 LAMLGQQT
+86 LSMLGQQT
-94 SNKKLRAAIRE
+94 GNKKLRAAIRE

-159 RTKGKVTSAMIYPC
+159 RTKSKVTSAMIYPC

-180 IVLIVM
+180 VVLIVM

-200 MDAELPKLTQGVMAV
+200 MDAELPKITLGVMAV

-226 LLVLAALIVGGVLF
+226 LLVLVALIVGGVLF

-256 TPVVGNLTVK
+256 TPIVGNLTVK
-266 TACATFCRTVT
+266 TACATFCRTMEVLIGSGLTLTDSMDLAASNMGNIYYLEAIRDARALVAEGTPLRESLLRTGIFPAMVSNLVGVGEET
-277 GDISV
+277 GDLQSMMGKV
-282 TSGYKL
+282 
-288 YGMDSSAKADY
+288 ADY
-299 TTAPTG
+299 YDEEVEEATKKLLNLMEPAIIIFMAVFVVI
-305 KIVGKVTGT
+305 IVL
-314 VAPTYE
+314 
-320 TPKVTTTDGDTY
+320 
-332 DRYVAI
+332 AI
-338 PGTEADGNTPNLS
+338 YLPMINMTKAFD
-351 FHHFNISVTG
+351 
-361 YRFELAAPEC
+361 
-371 ALFFIGKFQGDEA
+371 
-384 AKKYLTS
+384 KYL
-391 LGFTLKDENGKQLG
+391 
-405 EANYEFTAG
+405 
-414 KVFPDM
+414 
-420 PADGEESDSEVVCS
+420 
-434 GDAYLFEAYLMRS
+434 
-447 FNKNDT
+447 
-453 AAYRTKISATA
+453 
-464 QATFDNGGK
+464 
-473 QDSEPKLWSFEDAW
+473 
-487 TNPGELDSAQ
+487 
-497 KDILDKFLKAL
+497 
-508 NIPNP
+508 

>member
-86 LAMLGQQT
+86 LSMLGQQT
-94 SNKKLRAAIRE
+94 GNKKLRAAIRE
-105 MQADVEKGEALAT
+105 MQADVEKGESLAT

-129 ILVNMVSAGE
+129 ILVNMVAAGE
-139 ASGNLEE
+139 SSGNLEE

-159 RTKGKVTSAMIYPC
+159 RTKSKVTSAMIYPC

-180 IVLIVM
+180 VVLIVM

-200 MDAELPKLTQGVMAV
+200 MDAELPKLTLGVMAV

-240 HRTDKG
+240 HRTNKG
-246 KHFFGWLARK
+246 RHFFGWLARK

-266 TACATFCRTVT
+266 TACATFCRTMEVLIGSGLTLTDSMDLAASNMGNIYYLEAIRDARGMVAEGTPLRESLVRTGIFPPMVSNLVGVGEET
-277 GDISV
+277 GDLQSMMGKV
-282 TSGYKL
+282 
-288 YGMDSSAKADY
+288 ADY
-299 TTAPTG
+299 
-305 KIVGKVTGT
+305 
-314 VAPTYE
+314 
-320 TPKVTTTDGDTY
+320 Y
-332 DRYVAI
+332 DEEV
-338 PGTEADGNTPNLS
+338 
-351 FHHFNISVTG
+351 
-361 YRFELAAPEC
+361 
-371 ALFFIGKFQGDEA
+371 DEA
-384 AKKYLTS
+384 TKKLLNLMEPAIIIVMAVFVVIIVLAIYLPMINMTKAFDKYL
-391 LGFTLKDENGKQLG
+391 
-405 EANYEFTAG
+405 
-414 KVFPDM
+414 
-420 PADGEESDSEVVCS
+420 
-434 GDAYLFEAYLMRS
+434 
-447 FNKNDT
+447 
-453 AAYRTKISATA
+453 
-464 QATFDNGGK
+464 
-473 QDSEPKLWSFEDAW
+473 
-487 TNPGELDSAQ
+487 
-497 KDILDKFLKAL
+497 
-508 NIPNP
+508 

>member
-1 MPGFNYTAIDRN
+1 MPGFNYTAINRN

-86 LAMLGQQT
+86 LSMLGQQT
-94 SNKKLRAAIRE
+94 GNKKLRAAIRE
-105 MQADVEKGEALAT
+105 MQADVEKGESLAT

-129 ILVNMVSAGE
+129 ILVNMVAAGE
-139 ASGNLEE
+139 SSGNLEE

-154 FERSK
+154 FDRSK
-159 RTKGKVTSAMIYPC
+159 RTKSKVTSAMIYPC

-180 IVLIVM
+180 VVLIVM

-215 CEWFKSWWWVP
+215 CEWFESWWWVP
-226 LLVLAALIVGGVLF
+226 LLVLVALIVGGILF

-266 TACATFCRTVT
+266 TACATFCRTMEVLIGSGLTLTDSMDLAASNMGNIYYLEAIRDARGMVAEGTPLRESLVRTGIFPPMVSNLVGVGEET
-277 GDISV
+277 GDLQSMMGKV
-282 TSGYKL
+282 
-288 YGMDSSAKADY
+288 ADY
-299 TTAPTG
+299 
-305 KIVGKVTGT
+305 
-314 VAPTYE
+314 
-320 TPKVTTTDGDTY
+320 Y
-332 DRYVAI
+332 DEEV
-338 PGTEADGNTPNLS
+338 
-351 FHHFNISVTG
+351 
-361 YRFELAAPEC
+361 
-371 ALFFIGKFQGDEA
+371 DEA
-384 AKKYLTS
+384 TKKLLNLMEPAIIIFMAVFVVIIVLAIYLPMINMTKAFDKYL
-391 LGFTLKDENGKQLG
+391 
-405 EANYEFTAG
+405 
-414 KVFPDM
+414 
-420 PADGEESDSEVVCS
+420 
-434 GDAYLFEAYLMRS
+434 
-447 FNKNDT
+447 
-453 AAYRTKISATA
+453 
-464 QATFDNGGK
+464 
-473 QDSEPKLWSFEDAW
+473 
-487 TNPGELDSAQ
+487 
-497 KDILDKFLKAL
+497 
-508 NIPNP
+508 

>member
-1 MPGFNYTAIDRN
+1 MPGFNYTAINRN

-86 LAMLGQQT
+86 LSMLGQQT
-94 SNKKLRAAIRE
+94 GNKKLRAAIRE
-105 MQADVEKGEALAT
+105 MQADVEKGESLAT

-129 ILVNMVSAGE
+129 ILVNMVAAGE
-139 ASGNLEE
+139 SSGNLEE

-154 FERSK
+154 FDRSK
-159 RTKGKVTSAMIYPC
+159 RTKSKVTSAMIYPC

-180 IVLIVM
+180 VVLIVM

-215 CEWFKSWWWVP
+215 CEWFKVWWWVP
-226 LLVLAALIVGGVLF
+226 LLVLAVLIVGGVLF

-266 TACATFCRTVT
+266 TACATFCRTMEVLIGSGLTLTDSMDLAASNMGNIYYLEAIRDARGMVAEGTPLRESLVRTGIFPPMVSNLVGVGEET
-277 GDISV
+277 GDLQSMMGKV
-282 TSGYKL
+282 
-288 YGMDSSAKADY
+288 ADY
-299 TTAPTG
+299 
-305 KIVGKVTGT
+305 
-314 VAPTYE
+314 
-320 TPKVTTTDGDTY
+320 Y
-332 DRYVAI
+332 DEEV
-338 PGTEADGNTPNLS
+338 
-351 FHHFNISVTG
+351 
-361 YRFELAAPEC
+361 
-371 ALFFIGKFQGDEA
+371 DEA
-384 AKKYLTS
+384 TKKLLNLMEPAIIIFMAVFVVIIVLAIYLPMINMTKAFDKYL
-391 LGFTLKDENGKQLG
+391 
-405 EANYEFTAG
+405 
-414 KVFPDM
+414 
-420 PADGEESDSEVVCS
+420 
-434 GDAYLFEAYLMRS
+434 
-447 FNKNDT
+447 
-453 AAYRTKISATA
+453 
-464 QATFDNGGK
+464 
-473 QDSEPKLWSFEDAW
+473 
-487 TNPGELDSAQ
+487 
-497 KDILDKFLKAL
+497 
-508 NIPNP
+508 

>member
-58 GKPKAKDMA
+58 GNPKAKDMA

-94 SNKKLRAAIRE
+94 GNKKLRAAIRE
-105 MQADVEKGEALAT
+105 MQADVEKGESLAA

-129 ILVNMVSAGE
+129 ILVNMVAAGE

-146 SFRQMELY
+146 SFRQMEIY
-154 FERSK
+154 FDRSK
-159 RTKGKVTSAMIYPC
+159 RTKSKVTSAMIYPC

-180 IVLIVM
+180 VVLIVM

-200 MDAELPKLTQGVMAV
+200 MDAELPKLTLGVMAV

-266 TACATFCRTVT
+266 TACATFCRTMEVLIGSGLTLTDSMDLAASNMGDIYYLEAIRDARALVAEGTPLRESLLRTGIFPAMVSNLVGVGEET
-277 GDISV
+277 GDLQSMMGKV
-282 TSGYKL
+282 
-288 YGMDSSAKADY
+288 ADY
-299 TTAPTG
+299 YDEEVEEATKKLLNLMEPAIIIFMAVFVVI
-305 KIVGKVTGT
+305 IVL
-314 VAPTYE
+314 
-320 TPKVTTTDGDTY
+320 
-332 DRYVAI
+332 AI
-338 PGTEADGNTPNLS
+338 YLPMINMTKAFD
-351 FHHFNISVTG
+351 
-361 YRFELAAPEC
+361 
-371 ALFFIGKFQGDEA
+371 
-384 AKKYLTS
+384 KYL
-391 LGFTLKDENGKQLG
+391 
-405 EANYEFTAG
+405 
-414 KVFPDM
+414 
-420 PADGEESDSEVVCS
+420 
-434 GDAYLFEAYLMRS
+434 
-447 FNKNDT
+447 
-453 AAYRTKISATA
+453 
-464 QATFDNGGK
+464 
-473 QDSEPKLWSFEDAW
+473 
-487 TNPGELDSAQ
+487 
-497 KDILDKFLKAL
+497 
-508 NIPNP
+508 

>member
-1 MPGFNYTAIDRN
+1 MPGFNYTAINRN

-86 LAMLGQQT
+86 LSMLGQQT
-94 SNKKLRAAIRE
+94 GNKKLRAAIRE
-105 MQADVEKGEALAT
+105 MQADVEKGESLAT

-139 ASGNLEE
+139 SSGNLEE

-154 FERSK
+154 FDRSK
-159 RTKGKVTSAMIYPC
+159 RTKSKVTSAMIYPC

-180 IVLIVM
+180 VVLIVM

-193 FLKTFED
+193 FLKTFEE

-215 CEWFKSWWWVP
+215 CEWFESWWWVP
-226 LLVLAALIVGGVLF
+226 LLVLVALIVGGVLF

-266 TACATFCRTVT
+266 TACATFCRTMEVLIGSGLTLTDSMDLAASNMGNIYYLEAIRDARGMVAEGTPLRESLVRTGIFPPMVSNLVGVGEET
-277 GDISV
+277 GDLQSMMGKV
-282 TSGYKL
+282 
-288 YGMDSSAKADY
+288 ADY
-299 TTAPTG
+299 
-305 KIVGKVTGT
+305 
-314 VAPTYE
+314 
-320 TPKVTTTDGDTY
+320 Y
-332 DRYVAI
+332 DEEV
-338 PGTEADGNTPNLS
+338 
-351 FHHFNISVTG
+351 
-361 YRFELAAPEC
+361 
-371 ALFFIGKFQGDEA
+371 DEA
-384 AKKYLTS
+384 TKKLLNLMEPAIIIFMAVFVVIIVLAIYLPMINMTKAFDKYL
-391 LGFTLKDENGKQLG
+391 
-405 EANYEFTAG
+405 
-414 KVFPDM
+414 
-420 PADGEESDSEVVCS
+420 
-434 GDAYLFEAYLMRS
+434 
-447 FNKNDT
+447 
-453 AAYRTKISATA
+453 
-464 QATFDNGGK
+464 
-473 QDSEPKLWSFEDAW
+473 
-487 TNPGELDSAQ
+487 
-497 KDILDKFLKAL
+497 
-508 NIPNP
+508 

>member
-1 MPGFNYTAIDRN
+1 MPGFNYTAINRN

-58 GKPKAKDMA
+58 GNPKAKDMA

-105 MQADVEKGEALAT
+105 MQADVEKGESLAS

-129 ILVNMVSAGE
+129 ILVNMVAAGE

-159 RTKGKVTSAMIYPC
+159 RTKSKVTSAMIYPC

-200 MDAELPKLTQGVMAV
+200 MDAELPKITQGVMAV

-226 LLVLAALIVGGVLF
+226 LLVLAALIVGGILF
-240 HRTDKG
+240 HRTNKG

-266 TACATFCRTVT
+266 TACATFCRTMEVLIGSGLTLTDSMDLAASNMGNIYYLEAIRDARALVSEGTPLRESLLRTGIFPPMVSNLVGVGEET
-277 GDISV
+277 GDLQSMMGKV
-282 TSGYKL
+282 
-288 YGMDSSAKADY
+288 ADY
-299 TTAPTG
+299 
-305 KIVGKVTGT
+305 
-314 VAPTYE
+314 
-320 TPKVTTTDGDTY
+320 Y
-332 DRYVAI
+332 DEEV
-338 PGTEADGNTPNLS
+338 
-351 FHHFNISVTG
+351 
-361 YRFELAAPEC
+361 
-371 ALFFIGKFQGDEA
+371 DEA
-384 AKKYLTS
+384 TKKLLNLMEPAIIIVMAVFVVIIVLAIYLPMINMTKAFDKYL
-391 LGFTLKDENGKQLG
+391 
-405 EANYEFTAG
+405 
-414 KVFPDM
+414 
-420 PADGEESDSEVVCS
+420 
-434 GDAYLFEAYLMRS
+434 
-447 FNKNDT
+447 
-453 AAYRTKISATA
+453 
-464 QATFDNGGK
+464 
-473 QDSEPKLWSFEDAW
+473 
-487 TNPGELDSAQ
+487 
-497 KDILDKFLKAL
+497 
-508 NIPNP
+508 

>member
-105 MQADVEKGEALAT
+105 MQADVEKGESLAT

-129 ILVNMVSAGE
+129 ILVNMVAAGE
-139 ASGNLEE
+139 SSGNLEE

-159 RTKGKVTSAMIYPC
+159 RTKSKVTSAMIYPC

-180 IVLIVM
+180 VVLIVM

-215 CEWFKSWWWVP
+215 CEWFESWWWVP
-226 LLVLAALIVGGVLF
+226 LLVLVALIVGGVLF

-266 TACATFCRTVT
+266 TACATFCRTMEVLIGSGLTLTDSMDLAASNMGNIYYLEAIRDARGMVAEGTPLRESLVRTGIFPPMVSNLVGVGEET
-277 GDISV
+277 GDLQSMMGKV
-282 TSGYKL
+282 
-288 YGMDSSAKADY
+288 ADY
-299 TTAPTG
+299 YDEEVEEATKKLLNLMEPAIIIFMAVFVVI
-305 KIVGKVTGT
+305 IVL
-314 VAPTYE
+314 
-320 TPKVTTTDGDTY
+320 
-332 DRYVAI
+332 AI
-338 PGTEADGNTPNLS
+338 YLPMINMTKAFD
-351 FHHFNISVTG
+351 
-361 YRFELAAPEC
+361 
-371 ALFFIGKFQGDEA
+371 
-384 AKKYLTS
+384 KYL
-391 LGFTLKDENGKQLG
+391 
-405 EANYEFTAG
+405 
-414 KVFPDM
+414 
-420 PADGEESDSEVVCS
+420 
-434 GDAYLFEAYLMRS
+434 
-447 FNKNDT
+447 
-453 AAYRTKISATA
+453 
-464 QATFDNGGK
+464 
-473 QDSEPKLWSFEDAW
+473 
-487 TNPGELDSAQ
+487 
-497 KDILDKFLKAL
+497 
-508 NIPNP
+508 